1 MQLLNDHFYNMTG
14 KFTNLF
20 KGFFDSEKVAGLL
33 LVICTIVSLLIA
45 NAGPGADYVHLIH
58 TNINLSFLSVNLNY
72 SLEHWVNDGLMAIFF
87 LMVGLEV
94 ERELYIGE
102 LASFKKALLPLAA
115 AVGGMAMPALIHF
128 IFNGG
133 TASQPG
139 FAIPMATD
147 IAFALGMLAL
157 AGNKVPTAVKVF
169 LTALAIID
177 DIGVIVVIAI
187 FYTKTVLFAYLIAAL
202 AIFGAL
208 LVLNRMRVTK
218 LVFYLVPGI
227 VMWYCF
233 LQSGV
238 HATIAGVLLAF
249 AIPFHKNDEDNVSYH
264 LQHALHKPVAF
275 FIVPIFALV
284 NTAIIL
290 PGNIVG
296 SLTTANSLGII
307 LGLVAGKVIGI
318 FISPFFLVKA
328 GLASIA
334 DGISW
339 RHLAGIGLLGGIGFT
354 MSMFISNL
362 AFDNAELVTASKLS
376 ILVASTLAA
385 LGGILVFVLEKPARQ
400 VADI

>member
-1 MQLLNDHFYNMTG
+1 MTS

-33 LVICTIVSLLIA
+33 LVICAVVSLSIA
-45 NAGPGADYVHLIH
+45 NSSLGADYVHFMH
-58 TNINLSFLSVNLNY
+58 TKIDLSFSSVNLNY

-102 LASFKKALLPLAA
+102 LASFKKALLPIAA
-115 AVGGMAMPALIHF
+115 AVGGMVIPALIHF
-128 IFNGG
+128 LLNKG
-133 TASQPG
+133 TVSQSG

-177 DIGVIVVIAI
+177 DIGAIIVIAL

-208 LVLNRMRVTK
+208 LVLNRMRITS
-218 LVFYLVPGI
+218 LFFYLVPGGI
-227 VMWYCF
+227 MWYCF

-249 AIPFHKNDEDNVSYH
+249 AIPFHDEDNENVSYH

-275 FIVPIFALV
+275 LIVPIFSLV
-284 NTAIIL
+284 NTAIVL
-290 PGNIVG
+290 PGNIIG
-296 SLTTANSLGII
+296 SLTTSNSVGII
-307 LGLVAGKVIGI
+307 MGLVVGKLIGI
-318 FISPFFLVKA
+318 FTFPFLLVEL
-328 GLASIA
+328 GLASQ
-334 DGISW
+334 
-339 RHLAGIGLLGGIGFT
+339 
-354 MSMFISNL
+354 M
-362 AFDNAELVTASKLS
+362 ASHVS
-376 ILVASTLAA
+376 I
-385 LGGILVFVLEKPARQ
+385 
-400 VADI
+400 